1 VNAPAVTSLA
11 VPTTTNW
18 YQLQV
23 SDTALASGDMLP
35 FSVYSTNTRG
45 GGATFEVDD
54 CSVSASASG

>member
-1 VNAPAVTSLA
+1 
-11 VPTTTNW
+11 
-18 YQLQV
+18 
-23 SDTALASGDMLP
+23 MLP